1 MTINQLTILTQFY
14 PPDYAATGQLIEELA
29 QQLSHQNLKVTIL
42 TGQPA
47 YSQNKQQR
55 GKPLEEN
62 NLLTVR
68 RSRTS
73 RLFPFSMGGRV
84 INSLL
89 FCVISLGRLIHSRY
103 RGDILLLTTEPPYLP
118 LIGYLAKWFFNLPYV
133 CLIYDLYPDILVQL
147 NIISERHW
155 LTRLW
160 NWLNLKTWHQAKGII
175 VLSSTMKKR
184 IIAKDAEL
192 ADKITVIHSWSD
204 PDYIKPKP
212 KADNPFAIQYNLV
225 DSFTVLY
232 SGNMGRCHDIETIR
246 ATVWELKDDPIKFV
260 FIGNGTK
267 YKELRRLLIE
277 QWNLVNCLFLP
288 FQSKQDLP
296 NSLTACD
303 LSLVTIHQG
312 MEGLIAPSKLYGI
325 LAAGSSVAAICEKD
339 SYLSQLLN
347 NAGCGQS
354 FVHGDSKGLANYIRF
369 LKTHPEK
376 AQAMGA
382 YGRNYLMENYTPEI
396 ISQQYLNVLLK

>member
-1 MTINQLTILTQFY
+1 MSKLTILTQFY

-29 QQLSHQNLKVTIL
+29 QQFSDQNLKVTIL

-47 YSQNKQQR
+47 YSQNKQQK
-55 GKPLEEN
+55 GLPLEQN
-62 NLLTVR
+62 NSLTVR

-73 RLFPFSMGGRV
+73 RLVPFSLGGRV

-89 FCVISLGRLIHSRY
+89 FCVTSLGRLIHSRY
-103 RGDILLLTTEPPYLP
+103 RGDVVLLTTEPPYLP
-118 LIGYLAKWFFNLPYV
+118 IIGYLAKLLFNISYV

-147 NIISERHW
+147 NILSQQHW
-155 LTRLW
+155 LTRFW
-160 NWLNLKTWHQAKGII
+160 NWLNFKTWRQAKGII
-175 VLSSTMKKR
+175 VLSSTMKQR
-184 IIAKDAEL
+184 ITAKDAAL
-192 ADKITVIHSWSD
+192 AEKITVIHSWSD

-212 KADNPFAIQYNLV
+212 KADNPFAIKHNLV

-232 SGNMGRCHDIETIR
+232 SGNMGRCHDLETIR
-246 ATVWELKDDPIKFV
+246 ATIWELKDDSIKFV

-267 YKELRRLLIE
+267 YKELRSIVIE
-277 QWNLVNCLFLP
+277 QWNLASCLFLP
-288 FQSKQDLP
+288 FQSKQNLP
-296 NSLTACD
+296 DSLTACD
-303 LSLVTIHQG
+303 LSLVTIQQG

-339 SYLSQLLN
+339 SYLAQLLK

-369 LKTHPEK
+369 LKSYPEK
-376 AQAMGA
+376 AQTMGA
-382 YGRNYLMENYTPEI
+382 AGRQYLVENYTPAI
-396 ISQQYLNVLLK
+396 ISQQYLNFLLK